1 MDDLVEIG
9 HSLHNHYE
17 SMLQMRDFLSLSP
30 RICVFFFIWI
40 SIFIL
45 LDRQFPDQLELNR
58 HLQQYLNNAD
68 KSDNVKFD
76 SFANFRS
83 VFSFGTDGS
92 LGVSYCLRPTI
103 LPNLTV
109 YLNALQKSV
118 RIISLPAPL
127 SADLRSKCNSLGPMK
142 KAIPLHPHS
151 IELHFPQILTAM
163 SKHASNQY
171 SDMSAPG
178 VHDKDFGITNRDDFT
193 NSVNK
198 SSSHGISEFHLD
210 PLWRTSDSQSRE
222 SAEERLAS
230 DPLFF
235 YVAALPYHRIYCTKK
250 RNNKEEW
257 EGRDL
262 YWMSVADYL
271 LADDNHNLDGDKTF
285 TFRNIF
291 MQNMGSDFL
300 FPASHPQSGP
310 SRIHPRS
317 LSYLQRATFLKTDF
331 DISGSVTKDII
342 VPYYTLD
349 SVAVLPA
356 DERLGLNA
364 RKCRRGSSS
373 VFMPVLKSFVMST
386 RPTLMFFAGSDN
398 PAGGFRSMFLQSLTV
413 ATENIH
419 SIFDFHNL
427 HKASFQRSEGITG
440 TRPKGLKSDVPK
452 SGGIDSELIF
462 FSLESFSLPPDY
474 YERKMLNSTFCLILR
489 GDTTSSKRLFS
500 AIACGCVP
508 VIISDG
514 IQLPFA
520 SIIDYTTF
528 TLTFS
533 ESVVNDL
540 GSVLKYLIS
549 VTPDRYKEMRQALAD
564 VRPYL
569 LFGYKYA
576 IPDCD
581 RSPNEEEVS
590 VHFKSPINPV
600 TLTLLDNL
608 MRRESQCLDA
618 QNTGMPATNL
628 CQKLMRRLV
637 ISRELSD
644 R

>member
-1 MDDLVEIG
+1 M
-9 HSLHNHYE
+9 
-17 SMLQMRDFLSLSP
+17 FL
-30 RICVFFFIWI
+30 FIWI

-45 LDRQFPDQLELNR
+45 LDRQFPDRLELNR

-76 SFANFRS
+76 SFANFES
-83 VFSFGTDGS
+83 VLPYGADGS
-92 LGVSYCLRPTI
+92 RGVSYCLRPTI

-127 SADLRSKCNSLGPMK
+127 SADLRSKCNSLGPVK

-163 SKHASNQY
+163 SKHASKQN

-178 VHDKDFGITNRDDFT
+178 VHDKDIGITSRGDFS
-193 NSVNK
+193 NSVNR
-198 SSSHGISEFHLD
+198 SSSPGISEFYLD

-235 YVAALPYHRIYCTKK
+235 YVEALPYHRIYCTKK

-262 YWMSVADYL
+262 YWKSVADYL
-271 LADDNHNLDGDKTF
+271 LADDNHNLDADKTF

-317 LSYLQRATFLKTDF
+317 LSYLQRATFLKTDL

-356 DERLGLNA
+356 DESLGLNA

-373 VFMPVLKSFVMST
+373 AFLPLLKSFVMST

-413 ATENIH
+413 ATENIQ

-427 HKASFQRSEGITG
+427 HKASFQRSEGFTG
-440 TRPKGLKSDVPK
+440 TRPKGLKSDFPK

-540 GSVLKYLIS
+540 GSVLEYLIS
-549 VTPDRYKEMRQALAD
+549 VTPDRYKKMRQALAD

-581 RSPNEEEVS
+581 HSPNEEEVS
-590 VHFKSPINPV
+590 VHFKSSINPV